1 MSATGRASRRFVDY
15 ANTPRI
21 AQRFTQKDT
30 APVIPERWRKP
41 LILGA
46 FVLNFVLVGW
56 LLNLQEWRGMADWRI
71 WAELDPLNPY
81 TTRADGWMP
90 FRYSPVAGWL
100 LHWAS
105 VVGPIGFIVGHFAV
119 LLLLPRKLG
128 LIVAVSFP
136 FWMDLLWGNVFTL
149 VFVAAWWALRSGSDS
164 LDVGG
169 APQHSF
175 LDFEV
180 ARGSRTGVEP
190 ASPMPLPERVS
201 VPVVVHQPPFGGM
214 GHVAPMVGLRRFEG
228 RVNTPKNAV
237 GIQAVVQ
244 QVNVFIVHW
253 PIIRHQIGVLA
264 YIALTLLMPRP
275 VQLPLLAWLLWKE
288 PWVRVPFVAL
298 FLGHAG
304 LVLLSGVG
312 QEWVTALVSSA
323 SESNMASNF
332 GGSRLFAG
340 WLVIGVPLSLYLF
353 LRGRPAWAGLALSP
367 YLLGQY
373 WLFAL
378 IRPGSAGRTSE
389 SR

>member
-1 MSATGRASRRFVDY
+1 MSATTRASRRFVDD

-21 AQRFTQKDT
+21 AQRFTQKET

-149 VFVAAWWALRSGSDS
+149 VFVAAWWALRGNR
-164 LDVGG
+164 
-169 APQHSF
+169 A
-175 LDFEV
+175 
-180 ARGSRTGVEP
+180 
-190 ASPMPLPERVS
+190 
-201 VPVVVHQPPFGGM
+201 
-214 GHVAPMVGLRRFEG
+214 
-228 RVNTPKNAV
+228 
-237 GIQAVVQ
+237 
-244 QVNVFIVHW
+244 
-253 PIIRHQIGVLA
+253 GVLA

-340 WLVIGVPLSLYLF
+340 WLIVGVPLSLYLF
-353 LRGRPAWAGLALSP
+353 LRGRAAWAGLALSP

-378 IRPGSAGRTSE
+378 LPRDLRPLRVREVVGIGAVPPERLHPAVVSQD
-389 SR
+389 